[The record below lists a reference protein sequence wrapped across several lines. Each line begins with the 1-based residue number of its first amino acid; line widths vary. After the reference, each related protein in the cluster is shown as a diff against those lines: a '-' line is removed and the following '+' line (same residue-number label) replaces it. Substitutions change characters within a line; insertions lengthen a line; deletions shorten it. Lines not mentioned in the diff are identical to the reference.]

1 MRILIV
7 GAGEVGNY
15 LAETLSRQN
24 HDVTV
29 IEHDESV
36 AGTLDEHSDV
46 RVLRESG
53 SSARALVRADVAHCD
68 FFLALTSDDE
78 TNLVSS
84 SLAHALGAATT
95 FARVHD
101 ETFRDTSVLNYQT
114 HFGIDLLLNPERL
127 AAVEIAKHIRNPDR
141 VAVEDFARGQVEVQ
155 LLEVHAKSRVTGK
168 PLSELKLSPKMRIAL
183 VKRDDATTVA
193 TASTVLQA
201 GDLVTVCGPP
211 DVLFEVRSVFDPAES
226 GSRSIRVVIMGG
238 GEMGVSLV
246 RLLSNPRIKLRIIE
260 RDIHRCRFLAD
271 RFPNVTVIHGEGTS
285 LRLLEEEHVGD
296 ADFFVACTRDD
307 EDNVMTCLQ
316 ARKLGV
322 QRVML
327 AINRA
332 DYNEIVQTSKA
343 TLGVDVAVS
352 PRLAT
357 AAEVLR
363 YVSREKYTELAKLPG
378 DAGRLIEVKVAP
390 KSELDGR
397 TVRDVNW
404 PVGSVIL
411 AVQHRGEARTPGPE
425 DIIHAGD
432 RLVTLLQPQLLEA
445 VLRLVT

>member
-1 MRILIV
+1 
-7 GAGEVGNY
+7 
-15 LAETLSRQN
+15 
-24 HDVTV
+24 
-29 IEHDESV
+29 
-36 AGTLDEHSDV
+36 
-46 RVLRESG
+46 
-53 SSARALVRADVAHCD
+53 
-68 FFLALTSDDE
+68 
-78 TNLVSS
+78 
-84 SLAHALGAATT
+84 
-95 FARVHD
+95 
-101 ETFRDTSVLNYQT
+101 
-114 HFGIDLLLNPERL
+114 
-127 AAVEIAKHIRNPDR
+127 
-141 VAVEDFARGQVEVQ
+141 
-155 LLEVHAKSRVTGK
+155 
-168 PLSELKLSPKMRIAL
+168 MRIAL